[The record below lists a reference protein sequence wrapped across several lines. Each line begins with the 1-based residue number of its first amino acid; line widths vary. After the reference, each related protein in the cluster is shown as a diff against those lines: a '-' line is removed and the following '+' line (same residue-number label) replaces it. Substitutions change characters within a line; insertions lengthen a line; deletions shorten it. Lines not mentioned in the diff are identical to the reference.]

1 MTLYEPEREAVD
13 RIKKAMERSAAAS
26 KRRAADAIEQELKH
40 ALKQALYDYRF
51 NVWQS
56 ARLVAAYEYAAEHT
70 ALETFNRLWTEQERL
85 GGFKAKRLDPPIIV
99 TEKS

>member
-13 RIKKAMERSAAAS
+13 RIKKAMGKSVATS
-26 KRRAADAIEQELKH
+26 TRRRDEAIERELKH
-40 ALKQALYDYRF
+40 ALKQALYEYRF

-70 ALETFNRLWTEQERL
+70 ALETFNGLWTEQERL
-85 GGFKAKRLDPPIIV
+85 GGFKAKRLDPPVIV